1 MGSGGMKVSLHA
13 SYGPR
18 FYSSPEQMGSCLC
31 EHDLTPMRRERHET
45 MCMSGN
51 LHRSSEG
58 NICA

>member
-31 EHDLTPMRRERHET
+31 EHEVW
-45 MCMSGN
+45 
-51 LHRSSEG
+51 
-58 NICA
+58 I